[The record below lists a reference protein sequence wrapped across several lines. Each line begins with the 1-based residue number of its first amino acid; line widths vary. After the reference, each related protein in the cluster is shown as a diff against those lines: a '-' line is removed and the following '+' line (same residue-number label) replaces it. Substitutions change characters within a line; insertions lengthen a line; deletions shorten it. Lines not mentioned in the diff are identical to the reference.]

1 MTLAI
6 QIISS
11 PRRDKADGCAKAW
24 TLIKRAIQT
33 HDALPGARRQSLV
46 AQVEIVREF
55 QEAYG
60 YNEARPPKFTPT
72 PRDVSNMLP
81 VLAWLCWIR
90 QQPGHG
96 NRDFKLLAARARKAP
111 WWKLAQRFGRCERT
125 IQRWFDGAVAQVY
138 DRFEPEVW
146 DLETPRNVW

>member
-1 MTLAI
+1 MLLEQLTVR
-6 QIISS
+6 SN
-11 PRRDKADGCAKAW
+11 RDRAAGCAKAW
-24 TLIKRAIQT
+24 LLIRRAILT
-33 HDALPGARRQSLV
+33 HDALPNSRRQSLV
-46 AQVEIVREF
+46 STIEIVREF

-60 YNEARPPKFTPT
+60 YNEARPPRFTPE

-111 WWKLAQRFGRCERT
+111 WWRIAQRFGRCERT

-138 DRFEPEVW
+138 DQFEREIW
-146 DLETPRNVW
+146 AMDIPRNAW

>member
-1 MTLAI
+1 MQLEQLT
-6 QIISS
+6 ISAN
-11 PRRDKADGCAKAW
+11 RNHADGAAKAW
-24 TLIKRAIQT
+24 VLITRAILT
-33 HDALPGARRQSLV
+33 HDALPNSRRQSLV
-46 AQVEIVREF
+46 AQVEIVRDF

-60 YNEARPPKFTPT
+60 YSDARPPRFTPT

-111 WWKLAQRFGRCERT
+111 WWKLAQRFGKCERT
-125 IQRWFDGAVAQVY
+125 VQRWFDGAVAQVY
-138 DRFEPEVW
+138 NRFEPEVW
-146 DLETPRNVW
+146 ELDVPRNAW